1 MKTDVINRLRVS
13 SPCPISWEQMTG
25 NERVRFCQVCN
36 LNVYNIA
43 ELTRREAAA
52 LVSES
57 EGRICAR
64 LFRRGDGT
72 VITRDCPVGLRAV
85 RRRVARRT
93 AAVFAAITSICASAF
108 SYPASRALSARST
121 GRDSVVR
128 NAAYTAEL
136 SGVITDP
143 VGQPVSEALVTLT
156 SLRTSQK
163 RTTKSDEHGRYR
175 FIVAD
180 LGRYSLNVTAESF
193 NVFEQELALHSGD
206 EKRLDISLSI
216 GLVGVIV
223 IEPVREKG
231 FTIDGVRVR
240 INER

>member
-1 MKTDVINRLRVS
+1 MKTDVVNRFRVA

-25 NERVRFCQVCN
+25 SDRVRFCQVCN

-43 ELTRREAAA
+43 ELTRGEAAA
-52 LVSES
+52 LVSET

-72 VITRDCPVGLRAV
+72 VITRDCPVGLRAI

-108 SYPASRALSARST
+108 SYPASRILSGGST
-121 GRDSVVR
+121 GRDYVVR
-128 NAAYTAEL
+128 NATYWAEL

-143 VGQPVSEALVTLT
+143 AGQPISGALVTLT
-156 SLRTSQK
+156 SLRTNQT
-163 RTTKSDEHGRYR
+163 RTIKSDEHGKYR
-175 FIVAD
+175 FIVSD
-180 LGRYSLNVTAESF
+180 LGRYRLKVTAEYF
-193 NVFEQELALHSGD
+193 NVFENELSLHSGD
-206 EKRLDISLSI
+206 EKRLDISLMI
-216 GLVGVIV
+216 GLMGVIV
-223 IEPVREKG
+223 IEPVRDKG
-231 FTIDGVRVR
+231 FVIDGVRVR